1 MTPPASLPPSP
12 LGGDHPDA
20 TQLHKLLE
28 KRMEYLRQHPQ
39 YIQPVLQRRGER
51 VRWEDADAE
60 DGNNEANEVR
70 ELVEA
75 LVFGPPNAKVGAWFR
90 DGQVEDPETVKSIC
104 KIRAGL
110 LYLLVQHD
118 QWREVDDLLR
128 RLAVTFRLVGLES
141 WKWDVQHQT
150 LVDLLNLL
158 ASTWVL
164 CVPRD
169 GVIPDLPPPSCD
181 EKKKVPAFVRL
192 LLCVGHLREYL
203 LGSLVRG
210 NVPFPSS
217 KFPRG
222 LVESLL
228 KHSIFER
235 FDASLLQSSRRT
247 WLEKAFPTSYAL
259 RQEKKEQEKK
269 TSPSFPFPNSSLP
282 APSSSFSHYF
292 SISDG
297 AEKPLPYF
305 PARPEALRE
314 IEAELNLSPL
324 DLPDPREP
332 WERLPYVD
340 ERGYMKSPEVPDY
353 MRFAPLPPLDSPHA
367 VSGKDDS
374 FAPPPDREV
383 AQAERTLFCGFDSY
397 LTSERQPL
405 SHQQRTDPS
414 KHVLNFGTKR
424 KWTEEEDRKLKE
436 AKKAGKR
443 WGEMETDFESRSI
456 KGAQT
461 RWTQLQKKDR
471 GEKAALKTPAWTAE
485 MDSLLI
491 QKVYPFHDSAE
502 RVPWTQITQEIN
514 AELNISRSSDA
525 YRSRWRHSLSPGLDK
540 KPVTEREKQRIA
552 EMLLRDENTSFE
564 EIKKEIPRLAGMPLP
579 NLHATVRR
587 IKEMISLQRL
597 SEGKGE
603 QTQ

>member
-1 MTPPASLPPSP
+1 MTSPPMSSPSSP
-12 LGGDHPDA
+12 LGGDHSDA
-20 TQLHKLLE
+20 TRLHELLE

-192 LLCVGHLREYL
+192 ILCVGHLREYL
-203 LGSLVRG
+203 LDSLVG
-210 NVPFPSS
+210 GDASLPSS

-247 WLEKAFPTSYAL
+247 WLKKAFPTSYAL
-259 RQEKKEQEKK
+259 IQEKKEQEKK

-282 APSSSFSHYF
+282 APSSSSRPYF
-292 SISDG
+292 SIPNGISR
-297 AEKPLPYF
+297 EEQWKELE
-305 PARPEALRE
+305 EALD
-314 IEAELNLSPL
+314 LSPL
-324 DLPDPREP
+324 EGSELLPV
-332 WERLPYVD
+332 VD
-340 ERGYMKSPEVPDY
+340 ERCNMVSLGAALDRIS
-353 MRFAPLPPLDSPHA
+353 FAPLPLSSPNA
-367 VSGKDDS
+367 VSWEDGS
-374 FAPPPDREV
+374 FSPLPDREV
-383 AQAERTLFCGFDSY
+383 AQAERTLFSGFDSY
-397 LTSERQPL
+397 LTNDHPQLVPPRSP
-405 SHQQRTDPS
+405 SSQQRTGPS
-414 KHVLNFGTKR
+414 DEVIRFRGYR
-424 KWTEEEDRKLKE
+424 RWTEEEDKILE
-436 AKKAGKR
+436 EGIKAG
-443 WGEMETDFESRSI
+443 ESWEEI
-456 KGAQT
+456 
-461 RWTQLQKKDR
+461 
-471 GEKAALKTPAWTAE
+471 EKALKTRLREDAKQRLRSINRRKEGNLKSLNWTKAME
-485 MDSLLI
+485 ISLY
-491 QKVYPFHDSAE
+491 QKVIPFFKS
-502 RVPWTQITQEIN
+502 
-514 AELNISRSSDA
+514 
-525 YRSRWRHSLSPGLDK
+525 
-540 KPVTEREKQRIA
+540 KQRIPWTHISNEMSA
-552 EMLLRDENTSFE
+552 EFNMSLSHNACKKKWEQQLKPGIELRSVTE
-564 EIKKEIPRLAGMPLP
+564 EEKQKIINEITHDKDISVKKIQEKIPSLANVTRNVTASIIRQIKKKY
-579 NLHATVRR
+579 H
-587 IKEMISLQRL
+587 LQRL
-597 SEGKGE
+597 MEKKGK
-603 QTQ
+603 QPQ